1 MKRRLRARMVALLV
15 VVMALAPVVA
25 RGHAAP
31 ASMPLDISGP
41 VVYVDADAVGANNGT
56 SWGDAFT
63 TLQPALDAAAA
74 GDEIWVAAGTY
85 TPTSLSTPGDPR
97 SATFELKGGVA
108 LDGGFDPTVGDD
120 AWGERDWVNDEAIL
134 SGDIGISG
142 DPADNVYHVVSG
154 SAVTET
160 AVLDGFTITGGNAG
174 SGNGGGMLNDGASPT
189 LANLIFS
196 GNAASNGGG
205 MANANGSTRT
215 LIHCTFS
222 GNTAANYGGGL
233 YNRQSDP
240 TLNQLYLRGQLGPP
254 RRRDV
259 QRLLLAGGDPPC
271 FGNVATEYGGGMDNY
286 NSSSPTVSD
295 CIFVVTRLR
304 TGRRDGRLQLLVAG
318 GDELYLLGQL
328 GHHLRRRDVHRTP
341 LAEAD
346 QLHPVGG

>member
-1 MKRRLRARMVALLV
+1 MKRRLTGRMVALLV
-15 VVMALAPVVA
+15 VVMALAPVVP
-25 RGHAAP
+25 RGHAAL
-31 ASMPLDISGP
+31 ASIPLDTSGP
-41 VVYVDADAVGANNGT
+41 VVYVDADATGANNGT

-108 LDGGFDPTVGDD
+108 LYGGFDPSVGDD
-120 AWGERDWVNDEAIL
+120 TWGERDWVNDEALL

-154 SAVTET
+154 SAVLET

-196 GNAASNGGG
+196 GNTASNGGG
-205 MANANGSTRT
+205 IENANGSNPT

-240 TLNQLYLRGQLGPP
+240 TLTFAPSRATRPSKAAGCSTTPP
-254 RRRDV
+254 RRW
-259 QRLLLAGGDPPC
+259 
-271 FGNVATEYGGGMDNY
+271 
-286 NSSSPTVSD
+286 
-295 CIFVVTRLR
+295 
-304 TGRRDGRLQLLVAG
+304 
-318 GDELYLLGQL
+318 
-328 GHHLRRRDVHRTP
+328 
-341 LAEAD
+341 
-346 QLHPVGG
+346 